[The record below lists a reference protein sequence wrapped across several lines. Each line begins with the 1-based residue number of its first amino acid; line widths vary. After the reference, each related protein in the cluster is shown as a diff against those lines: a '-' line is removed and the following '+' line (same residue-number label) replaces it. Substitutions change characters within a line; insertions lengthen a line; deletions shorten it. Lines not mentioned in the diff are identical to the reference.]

1 MTVIR
6 WMLAVI
12 GGVVSYWVVMLLSLG
27 VIAMVMKS
35 AENISVDRAAAIAGH
50 SAALVGL
57 ALFFG
62 SFAGALVAIAI
73 VPRRQWRPMGAV
85 AILVAAGWAVY
96 GQFFAGH
103 DTMTAVIEAAGGI
116 IGAVA
121 AYGAAQG
128 LFGRRVGP

>member
-12 GGVVSYWVVMLLSLG
+12 GGVVSYWVVMLPSLG
-27 VIAMVMKS
+27 VIAMIVQS
-35 AENISVDRAAAIAGH
+35 AENISQDRAGAIVGH
-50 SAALVGL
+50 SAPLLGL
-57 ALFFG
+57 AFFLG
-62 SFAGALVAIAI
+62 SFAAALVAIAI
-73 VPRRQWRPMGAV
+73 VPRRQWRTMGAV

-128 LFGRRVGP
+128 LIGRRAGS